1 MSADEP
7 TPFEWPLVLRT
18 LLGRDDLSPHVAR
31 AAMAEILAGRAS
43 PAQIAG
49 FVVGLR
55 MKGETVE
62 EMAEFVEAML
72 DASERVVLGPGTV
85 AVDTCGTGG
94 NDNRR
99 VGAFN
104 ISTLAG
110 LVIAGA
116 GAKVCKHGNRRAS
129 STCGSGDLLD
139 ALGVAIDLG
148 PEGVARCVAETG
160 FGFCLAPRYHAAMR
174 HAGPTRR
181 ELGVPTVFN
190 YLGPLSNPAGV
201 ACQVLGVSD
210 PGMAPKMIGV
220 LQARSATRALVVHAD
235 DGLDE
240 LTTTT
245 TSTIL
250 ELRDGAIR
258 TYTLDPTDLGLPLA
272 SPASI
277 RGGDAGC
284 NAELAGAVLSGE
296 KGPHRDIVLLNAAA
310 GLIAAGIADDLAQGL
325 DAATA
330 SLDSGRAADV
340 LQALV
345 RVSNEAKAAEPAPAP
360 A

>member
-1 MSADEP
+1 MS
-7 TPFEWPLVLRT
+7 FEWPVVLRT
-18 LLGRDDLSPHVAR
+18 LLGRDDLPPQLAR
-31 AAMAEILAGRAS
+31 EAMAEILAGAAT

-72 DASERVVLGPGTV
+72 AASERVVLAPGTV

-99 VGAFN
+99 EAAFN
-104 ISTLAG
+104 VSTIAG
-110 LVIAGA
+110 LVIAGT
-116 GAKVCKHGNRRAS
+116 GAKVCKHGNRKAS
-129 STCGSGDLLD
+129 STCGSGDLLE

-148 PEGVARCVAETG
+148 PAGVARCVEEAG
-160 FGFCLAPRYHAAMR
+160 FGFCLAPRFHAAMR

-201 ACQVLGVSD
+201 TCQVLGVSD

-245 TSTIL
+245 TSTVL

-258 TYTLDPTDLGLPLA
+258 TYTLDPTTLGLPLA
-272 SPASI
+272 SPDDI
-277 RGGDAGC
+277 RGGDAAR
-284 NAELAGAVLSGE
+284 NAGLAGAVLAGE
-296 KGPHRDIVLLNAAA
+296 RGPHRDIVLLNAAA
-310 GLIAAGIADDLAQGL
+310 GLIAAGHVDDLAQGL
-325 DAATA
+325 DAAA
-330 SLDSGRAADV
+330 SSVDGGAASSV
-340 LQALV
+340 LERLV
-345 RVSNEAKAAEPAPAP
+345 TVSNDAKAAEEPTGG
-360 A
+360 